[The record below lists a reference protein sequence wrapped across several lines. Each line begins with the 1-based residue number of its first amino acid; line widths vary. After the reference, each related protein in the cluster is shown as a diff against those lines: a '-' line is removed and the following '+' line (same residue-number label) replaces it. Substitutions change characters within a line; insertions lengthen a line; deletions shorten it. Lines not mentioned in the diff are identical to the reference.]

1 MARKP
6 TEELK
11 KRSRELGREAIERRR
26 AEGPL
31 YSVQL
36 AEKSIF
42 QAIGHPAFILD
53 PEHRVLAA
61 NRASVKATGWPEE
74 ELRRKKC
81 YEVFHRTGS
90 PPEGCPME
98 KMLTSG
104 HLETGEM
111 EVEALG
117 GIFLVSCTPVVD
129 ETGCLQRIIH
139 IATDITEWK
148 RTEEALRKSE
158 QEKEAILNSM
168 SEAVV
173 YQDTEHRIVWANR
186 VAGRSTG
193 LTPEELVG
201 RHCYEI
207 WHQRSKPCP
216 GCPVKKTYET
226 GQPEKAEMTTP
237 DGRVWV
243 VRGYPVRDENDDI
256 AGAVEVAL
264 EITERKRAEEEKKKL
279 AAQLQQAHKMEA
291 IGTLAGGIAHD
302 FNNVL
307 MGIQG
312 NVSLMLVYIDST
324 HPHYERLKKIEN
336 QVQSAA
342 RLTSQLLGYA
352 RKGRYQVKPINLNQA
367 VSEISNTFSRIRKDT
382 TIYRELA
389 ENLFSIEAD
398 QGQIEQVLLNLLIN
412 AGDAMPGGGDLIL
425 KTMNTTHEDMKGKL
439 YDPKPGNYVL
449 LKVTDTGTGMDEKT
463 VEHVF
468 DPFFTTKEMGRGTG
482 LGLASAYGII
492 KSHRG
497 YIDVESQE
505 GRGTTFTIYL
515 PVLEK
520 KVEKTVE
527 AAKQIIEGSGTI
539 LFVDD
544 EPMILDMGVKMLKCL
559 GYSVLEAKGGRD
571 AVEVY
576 KGNKDKIDMVILDI
590 IMPDMGGSEAYDRMK
605 EINPDVKVLLS
616 SGYSIDSQAKKI
628 LERGCDAFIQ
638 KPFTMKELSQCIR
651 QIMGVNV
658 DLEPHLFG
666 EKRILAQSW

>member
-11 KRSRELGREAIERRR
+11 KRGQELGREAIERRR
-26 AEGPL
+26 TEGHL
-31 YSVQL
+31 YSMQL
-36 AEKSIF
+36 SEESIF

-53 PEHRVLAA
+53 PENRVIAA
-61 NRASVKATGWPEE
+61 NRASVKATGLSEE
-74 ELRRKKC
+74 ELQRKKC
-81 YEVFHRTGS
+81 YEVFHLTSS

-104 HLETGEM
+104 HLETSEM

-148 RTEEALRKSE
+148 RTEKALRKSE

-173 YQDTEHRIVWANR
+173 YQDTEHRIMWANR
-186 VAGRSTG
+186 VASRSAG
-193 LTPEELVG
+193 VTPEELVG
-201 RHCYEI
+201 RHCYEM
-207 WHQRSKPCP
+207 WHQRSKSCP
-216 GCPVKKTYET
+216 GCPVEKTYET
-226 GQPEKAEMTTP
+226 GQPEEAKMTTP
-237 DGRVWV
+237 DGRLWV
-243 VRGYPVRDENDDI
+243 FRGYPVRDENDDI
-256 AGAVEVAL
+256 TGAVEVAL

-302 FNNVL
+302 FNNLL

-312 NVSLMLVYIDST
+312 NASLMLMDMDST
-324 HPHYERLKKIEN
+324 HPHYEQLKKIEK
-336 QVQSAA
+336 QVKSAT

-352 RKGRYQVKPINLNQA
+352 RKGKYRVKSINLNQA
-367 VSEISNTFSRIRKDT
+367 VSETSNTFSRIRKDI

-439 YDPKPGNYVL
+439 HDPKPGNYVL
-449 LKVTDTGTGMDEKT
+449 LKVTDTGTGMHEKT
-463 VEHVF
+463 VKCVF

-497 YIDVESQE
+497 YIDVESQK

-515 PVLEK
+515 PESK
-520 KVEKTVE
+520 KSVEKTVE
-527 AAKQIIEGSGTI
+527 SAKQIIKGTGTI

-544 EPMILDMGVKMLKCL
+544 EPMNLDIGVKLLKSL
-559 GYSVLEAKGGRD
+559 GYSVLEANGGRD
-571 AVEVY
+571 AIEVY
-576 KGNKDKIDMVILDI
+576 KSNKDKIDMVILDM
-590 IMPDMGGSEAYDRMK
+590 IMPEMGGSEAYDRMK

-616 SGYSIDSQAKKI
+616 SGYSIDGQAKKI

-638 KPFTMKELSQCIR
+638 KPFTMKQLSQYIR
-651 QIMGVNV
+651 QIM
-658 DLEPHLFG
+658 D
-666 EKRILAQSW
+666 K